1 MAGLRPDAGF
11 TLLEMVLV
19 VGILSALALSA
30 MSFVDN
36 RDDQA
41 RFELS
46 QRRLLDIRYAS
57 IGAEG
62 RTDSFVP
69 DGFVADN
76 GQLPATID
84 ALLSSKPA
92 GWEDHGLKTPVFD
105 AIPDASTG
113 LNNDASD
120 TLIDTSAAKL
130 VKGWRSDYLLA
141 PPGAMGVFRD
151 GWGTPGAAPNHGW
164 GVDSSLANS
173 ISITSL
179 GKDGVAGGTDYAA
192 DMTSAIESAHWSSV
206 VASLKVRVVNRVG
219 IDLGMGATT
228 QTDGRQRLRISLLV
242 YENGSAGRWKR
253 YTSELPCLDGTG
265 DMVVGTTTTTVC
277 ADTITVSFSSDGCD
291 NTTNCTYASSR
302 LPLGRHLLLVV
313 KDPDGFA
320 HTTDDTPY
328 LYGTTPQV
336 QPLLCTAAGC
346 PQETIIL
353 R

>member
-1 MAGLRPDAGF
+1 MGGSRPDTGF

-69 DGFVADN
+69 GGFVADN

-84 ALLSSKPA
+84 TLLSRKPA

-105 AIPDASTG
+105 ATPDARTG

-130 VKGWRSDYLLA
+130 VKGWRPAYLLA
-141 PPGAMGVFRD
+141 PPGAVDVFRD

-164 GVDSSLANS
+164 VVDSSLANS

-192 DMTSAIESAHWSSV
+192 DMTSAIESAHWSSD

-253 YTSELPCLDGTG
+253 YTSELPCLEGTG
-265 DMVVGTTTTTVC
+265 DMVVGTTVC
-277 ADTITVSFSSDGCD
+277 ADTTTVSFSSDGCD
-291 NTTNCTYASSR
+291 NTTNCTYSSSR

-313 KDPDGFA
+313 KDPDGSA
-320 HTTDDTPY
+320 HTTDDKPY
-328 LYGTTPQV
+328 PDAGVLV